1 MKNANHQHIV
11 SRAAQNKHLWKFFA
25 ELNLEKD
32 SFIVAI
38 NEFKK
43 LTRKI
48 SASHGINDAKV
59 EYVCHLIKERNATTT
74 LRFVASLP
82 ISEASGELVHI
93 HEDDLNLMLHGLWA
107 GDLVWYDTFEPES
120 TLSLAD
126 CLGFPAPK
134 SLTTKM
140 IMSTGVITIW
150 SNDVDDISC
159 ALCGK

>member
-1 MKNANHQHIV
+1 MKTNHQAIV
-11 SRAAQNKHLWKFFA
+11 SRAAQNQHLWKFFA
-25 ELNLEKD
+25 ELNLETD
-32 SFIVAI
+32 SFLVAI

-48 SASHGINDAKV
+48 ASSHGETDAKV
-59 EYVCHLIKERNATTT
+59 EYVCHLMRERDNTTT

-82 ISEASGELVHI
+82 ISADTGEMVHI
-93 HEDDLNLMLHGLWA
+93 HEDDINLMLHGLWA
-107 GDLVWYDTFEPES
+107 GDLVWYDNYDTES
-120 TLSLAD
+120 TISLAD

-140 IMSTGVITIW
+140 IMSTGVMTMYA
-150 SNDVDDISC
+150 NDVDDISC

>member
-1 MKNANHQHIV
+1 MKTNHEHIV
-11 SRAAQNKHLWKFFA
+11 SRAAQIQHLWKFYA
-25 ELNLEKD
+25 ELNLETE
-32 SFIVAI
+32 SFLVAI

-48 SASHGINDAKV
+48 AASHGETDAKV
-59 EYVCHLIKERNATTT
+59 EYVCHLVRERNATTT
-74 LRFVASLP
+74 LRFIASLP
-82 ISEASGELVHI
+82 ISESTGESVHI

-150 SNDVDDISC
+150 SNDIDDISC

>member
-1 MKNANHQHIV
+1 MNTNHEHILR
-11 SRAAQNKHLWKFFA
+11 RAAQNQHLWKFYA
-25 ELNLEKD
+25 ELNLETD
-32 SFIVAI
+32 SFLVAI

-48 SASHGINDAKV
+48 SASHGETDAKV
-59 EYVCHLIKERNATTT
+59 EYVCHLIRERNATTT
-74 LRFVASLP
+74 LRFIASLP

-159 ALCGK
+159 VLCGK